1 LKECYKE
8 SYFFQKFIIVIVF
21 YWVNKERGC
30 EKMEEVLYN
39 IEIHRN
45 EENFMGKIYSDID
58 GVKEFENNRIDR
70 LLRDIIFDMQLALD
84 DELLTRANATDLTEF
99 TDELK

>member
-1 LKECYKE
+1 
-8 SYFFQKFIIVIVF
+8 
-21 YWVNKERGC
+21 
-30 EKMEEVLYN
+30 MEEVLYN

-45 EENFMGKIYSDID
+45 EGNYMGKIYSDID

-70 LLRDIIFDMQLALD
+70 LLRDIIVDMQLALD
-84 DELLTRANATDLTEF
+84 DEFSTRTTTMDVPEF

>member
-1 LKECYKE
+1 
-8 SYFFQKFIIVIVF
+8 
-21 YWVNKERGC
+21 
-30 EKMEEVLYN
+30 MEEVLYN

-45 EENFMGKIYSDID
+45 EGNYLGKIYSDID

-70 LLRDIIFDMQLALD
+70 LLRDIIVDMQLALD
-84 DELLTRANATDLTEF
+84 DEFSTRTIAADLPEF

>member
-1 LKECYKE
+1 
-8 SYFFQKFIIVIVF
+8 
-21 YWVNKERGC
+21 
-30 EKMEEVLYN
+30 MEEVLYN

-45 EENFMGKIYSDID
+45 EGSYMGKIYSDID

-70 LLRDIIFDMQLALD
+70 LLRDIIVDMQLALD
-84 DELLTRANATDLTEF
+84 DELLTRTTATDLPEF